1 MPLRTEQEKVA
12 HLLRRFGLG
21 ASEAEMDYYGKDGLK
36 GAIDRLINYDQ
47 VEDNWTYSLD
57 MVRNQQGN
65 LPVPVGQAFWYSRIL
80 TTNRPLQEKMT
91 IFWHDHFATSAMKVD
106 VAPVMHAHIDV
117 LRQGALGSFPELLL
131 SVSKDPAMLYWL
143 DNHENVRGKPNENFA
158 REVMEL
164 FTLGIGHYSEK
175 DVQEAARA
183 FTGWTFG
190 LVGAAGRFRRQ
201 PKPRGPVQFVIDESA
216 HDNGEKVILGRRANF
231 NGDEVLDLLC
241 REAATPRFLVKK
253 MWEWFAYP
261 NPSLSLVEKLSTR
274 FVQSGLNIK
283 TLVRSIMESP
293 EFYSEAAEKGV
304 VKSPVDFCVS
314 TARAFGYNNFQ
325 LQMLAAAKEG
335 VEEGQY
341 MRSIAL
347 GGLLYQAT
355 RSMGM
360 TLMMPPDVAGWDIGK
375 GWISSATMVERMKWA
390 ERLFN
395 PANRNNGT
403 LRSQPPIPG
412 QNAYFY
418 GVLGSPTTAEE
429 AVKGLLSVL
438 DAQALSQKLP
448 TLVQA
453 AEATAQGPITERN
466 IVLVARVVTRAI
478 FGSPEFQFA

>member
-1 MPLRTEQEKVA
+1 
-12 HLLRRFGLG
+12 
-21 ASEAEMDYYGKDGLK
+21 
-36 GAIDRLINYDQ
+36 
-47 VEDNWTYSLD
+47 
-57 MVRNQQGN
+57 
-65 LPVPVGQAFWYSRIL
+65 
-80 TTNRPLQEKMT
+80 
-91 IFWHDHFATSAMKVD
+91 
-106 VAPVMHAHIDV
+106 
-117 LRQGALGSFPELLL
+117 
-131 SVSKDPAMLYWL
+131 
-143 DNHENVRGKPNENFA
+143 
-158 REVMEL
+158 
-164 FTLGIGHYSEK
+164 
-175 DVQEAARA
+175 
-183 FTGWTFG
+183 
-190 LVGAAGRFRRQ
+190 
-201 PKPRGPVQFVIDESA
+201 
-216 HDNGEKVILGRRANF
+216 
-231 NGDEVLDLLC
+231 
-241 REAATPRFLVKK
+241 
-253 MWEWFAYP
+253 
-261 NPSLSLVEKLSTR
+261 
-274 FVQSGLNIK
+274 
-283 TLVRSIMESP
+283 
-293 EFYSEAAEKGV
+293 
-304 VKSPVDFCVS
+304 
-314 TARAFGYNNFQ
+314 
-325 LQMLAAAKEG
+325 MLAAAKEG

-418 GVLGSPTTAEE
+418 GVLGSPTTSEE